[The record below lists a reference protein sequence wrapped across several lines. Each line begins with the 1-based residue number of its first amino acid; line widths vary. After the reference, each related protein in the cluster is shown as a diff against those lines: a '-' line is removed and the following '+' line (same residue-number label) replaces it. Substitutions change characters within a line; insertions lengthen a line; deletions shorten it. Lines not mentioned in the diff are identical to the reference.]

1 MANPDD
7 DDANER
13 EDFTNTVFKRY
24 TAFAAELQKVFG
36 DMDEKLH
43 AQARLVRLRQT
54 KSASAYATIFRQDA
68 IRAEINDEGLMQ
80 LFYDGLKE
88 NVKDELYKVD
98 RPDTLDEYI
107 AIAIRV
113 DDRQFVRQ

>member
-1 MANPDD
+1 LANPDD
-7 DDANER
+7 DNADER

-24 TAFAAELQKVFG
+24 TTFAAELQKVFG
-36 DMDEKLH
+36 DMDEKLYT
-43 AQARLVRLRQT
+43 QVRLTRLRQT
-54 KSASAYATIFRQDA
+54 KSASTYATIFRQDA
-68 IRAEINDEGLMQ
+68 IRAEINDKGLMQ

-107 AIAIRV
+107 TIAIRINN
-113 DDRQFVRQ
+113 RQFVR